1 MYIMKEKIK
10 NRVAGL
16 NGISAAGYGIL
27 FYISLL
33 YIFLKEKYFL
43 YIFMRRI

>member
-10 NRVAGL
+10 NRAAGL
-16 NGISAAGYGIL
+16 NGISAAGYGKKA
-27 FYISLL
+27 FL